1 MSKLIVPNSESSIDK
16 TSIRPKNNGMALA
29 IRKNLLKR
37 METNSSAKINLK
49 QSFCDHLLII
59 LYHIIEPLLV
69 GCSLTVCL
77 QLPMISGLIY
87 IVATLCGI
95 IPFLLTA
102 QRSKIKW
109 KRFLSLFMILIA
121 IIALATKGYFY
132 AESSHV
138 LTPDSTLFL
147 YHLFGIYPD

>member
-1 MSKLIVPNSESSIDK
+1 MSDAIKNTLI
-16 TSIRPKNNGMALA
+16 
-29 IRKNLLKR
+29 KR
-37 METNSSAKINLK
+37 IEINASAKIKLK
-49 QSFCDHLLII
+49 QSFCDHLLIL

-87 IVATLCGI
+87 IAATLCGI

-102 QRSKIKW
+102 ERTKIKW

-121 IIALATKGYFY
+121 IAALATKGYFY
-132 AESSHV
+132 VESSNE
-138 LTPDSTLFL
+138 LTPESTLEL
-147 YHLFGIYPD
+147 YHLFGIYPVQVFKTIYVDLA